1 MSLRDATSI
10 STNQSNCR
18 IFDPTDGAYCYKYV
32 GNSTCIISVG
42 KKYLTKGTAM
52 AQKVA
57 RVNWNRGQ
65 YSDVFRS
72 AIIDPSPLKH
82 GQKVTVIWG
91 KSKKEYT
98 AVVGCYPVEQGV
110 QSGNQESELAP
121 RRAKAKR
128 KLVSVC
134 FSSVRVLKQI
144 SCSKL

>member
-1 MSLRDATSI
+1 MYHFSR
-10 STNQSNCR
+10 
-18 IFDPTDGAYCYKYV
+18 
-32 GNSTCIISVG
+32 

-72 AIIDPSPLKH
+72 AIIDPSSLKH

-110 QSGNQESELAP
+110 
-121 RRAKAKR
+121 
-128 KLVSVC
+128 
-134 FSSVRVLKQI
+134 
-144 SCSKL
+144 